1 MKTKTYTEIAN
12 QVGVSVTY
20 IHYLVNTKKRPNWK
34 RAKQI
39 AEVTGTDPV
48 LWLEGSSE
56 EIRQALT
63 QKEDVAA

>member
-48 LWLEGSSE
+48 LWLEGTPSE
-56 EIRQALT
+56 IKQALSKN
-63 QKEDVAA
+63 QEAA